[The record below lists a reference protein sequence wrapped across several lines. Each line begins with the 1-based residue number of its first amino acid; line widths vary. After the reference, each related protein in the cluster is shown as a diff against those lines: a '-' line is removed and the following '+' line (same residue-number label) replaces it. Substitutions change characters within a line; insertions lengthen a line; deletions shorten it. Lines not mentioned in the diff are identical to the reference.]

1 MKKVFLAL
9 FVVISIIGVAIS
21 GYTATSQKVLKIG
34 ASFALNNPMGLE
46 PKKWLVLFAKL
57 INDKGGWQIGKENYK
72 VDMIVYDNQG
82 DAVKAKT
89 DLEKLVLEDGVKFIL
104 GDPTGSPGVTTTV
117 TEPNKVICLGLD
129 VTNVSADPK
138 IQYYWTPNGMFFAR
152 GLMYTMY
159 KEMVN
164 KGIKSYVSVKPDTEF
179 GHWADKL
186 CNSTWDFIGK
196 GKLKFLGSVF
206 YAADT
211 TDYAPVATKIKSLN
225 PDLIDCNYTTTALQL
240 FIALYNA
247 GFKGIILPAQVDPD
261 LFQNIIKTCGK
272 KFMEGWQYFYQ
283 DPRGYQ
289 KDPEILALID
299 AYTKEYGE
307 FRTGGC
313 MWVAYWFILK
323 DAIEHTQS
331 VDVETI
337 KAYLDRS
344 DHAVKTLTGYCQL
357 FARPDTGNL
366 RTVSGEPAD
375 YVAVVKDGKEIPYRN
390 IAVKDHYLASILSYG
405 LTDVYK
411 KYWEKYGYPKFPKE
425 PYVMKF
431 SDLGIKGHD

>member
-1 MKKVFLAL
+1 MKKLFLFIL
-9 FVVISIIGVAIS
+9 VIGMAIS
-21 GYTATSQKVLKIG
+21 GYTKEAKSQKALKIG
-34 ASFALNNPMGLE
+34 ASFGLNIPMGLE
-46 PKKWLVLFAKL
+46 QKKWLVLFAKL
-57 INDKGGWQIGKENYK
+57 INEKGGWKIGRENYK
-72 VDMIVYDNQG
+72 VEMIIYDNQG

-129 VTNVSADPK
+129 LTNVSADPK
-138 IQYYWTPNGMFFAR
+138 IQYYYTPNGMFFAR

-164 KGIKSYVSVKPDTEF
+164 KGIKSYVSVKPDSEM
-179 GHWADKL
+179 GRWADKL
-186 CNSTWDFIGK
+186 CNGTWDLVGK
-196 GKLKFLGSVF
+196 NKIKYLGSVF
-206 YAADT
+206 YAMDT
-211 TDYAPVATKIKSLN
+211 TDFAPIATKVKSLN
-225 PDLIDCNYTTTALQL
+225 PELIDLNYTMGNLQL
-240 FIALYNA
+240 FIALHNV

-261 LFQNIIKTCGK
+261 LFQNILKTCGK
-272 KFMEGWQYFYQ
+272 KFMEGWQYFTQ

-289 KDPEILALID
+289 KDPEMLALID

-307 FRTGGC
+307 FRTSGC

-331 VDVETI
+331 VEVETI
-337 KAYLDRS
+337 KAYLDKS

-366 RTVSGEPAD
+366 RTVSGVPAD
-375 YVAVVKDGKEIPYRN
+375 HIAVVKDGKEIPYRH
-390 IAVKDHYLASILSYG
+390 ISVKDHYLASILSYG
-405 LTDVYK
+405 LVDVYK
-411 KYWEKYGYPKFPKE
+411 KYWEKYGYPKFPNE
-425 PYVMKF
+425 PHVVKF
-431 SDLGIKGHD
+431 SDLGVKGRD